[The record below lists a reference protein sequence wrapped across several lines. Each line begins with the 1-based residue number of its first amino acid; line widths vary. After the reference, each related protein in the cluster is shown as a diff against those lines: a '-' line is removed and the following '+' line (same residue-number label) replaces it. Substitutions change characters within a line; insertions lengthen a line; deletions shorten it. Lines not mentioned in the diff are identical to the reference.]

1 MDPVKSADGV
11 VVPVPKGFTASE
23 ATGENEVNK
32 GFVIYQGTDQVND
45 GNVDNAQESRNQFVW
60 IPVDEESLND
70 MYQVSTATLS
80 QSSRRGSSNY
90 NKCV

>member
-1 MDPVKSADGV
+1 M
-11 VVPVPKGFTASE
+11 PVPKGFTASE

-32 GFVIYQGTDQVND
+32 GFVIYQGTDPVND

-70 MYQVSTATLS
+70 MYEVKRS
-80 QSSRRGSSNY
+80 Y
-90 NKCV
+90 I